1 MGEAEEFTTFDENK
15 FSFNTDEENVS
26 GSYELTVTLTNSAGS
41 NDYHLDVNIY
51 GAPYFDEEE
60 WEEKEVIQLK
70 QNEN

>member
-1 MGEAEEFTTFDENK
+1 M
-15 FSFNTDEENVS
+15 S